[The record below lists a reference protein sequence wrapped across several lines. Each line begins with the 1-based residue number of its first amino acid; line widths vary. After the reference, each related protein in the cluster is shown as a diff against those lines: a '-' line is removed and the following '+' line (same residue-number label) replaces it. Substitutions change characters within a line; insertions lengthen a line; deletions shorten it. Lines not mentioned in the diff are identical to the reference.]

1 MPLPMPHVAHFSRR
15 SAVPGLLIALLAG
28 ACGGRDLLESPA
40 GAEVRMH
47 LELSAPAAS
56 AGDTIAVRV
65 VAEAD
70 AGNPVAALQARLR
83 FPPRRWR
90 YVGQPVTD
98 HLVMVNHEAA
108 DAGILRFSAVEARG
122 LPRPAA
128 ELHFVAL
135 APGSPADFVLA
146 PEEAD
151 LRDLTIL
158 AGGAVRVGGP
168 VAGAPRAPGPVAKLD
183 AAAWIALL
191 EPGYAR
197 GPIVAALPGEGAIYG
212 DANLSGTVTSGDL
225 VVVANVAVGNLEL
238 LTTLNRDLAIAGN
251 VAPANLPGLGE
262 PDDPVPPGEA
272 ADGSRSIT
280 AADQLL
286 VSNFLVGNLPPVVGR
301 PIPGRGTP
309 SSGLPRVIL
318 DADTLRANR
327 TFRRDTVYEI
337 RGSLVVGDD
346 PGPTTIPD
354 ITLTIEAGT
363 RLEFDPATNGRL
375 IVRTGANLV
384 AVGTRLQPIVM
395 RCASTAAFPG
405 CWGGVH
411 INGFA
416 LLNNSEQIGSPL
428 KTGRGGTGTYGGIL
442 NADSSGALRYVRIEY
457 AGRPT
462 ATNDTLGAL
471 QLLGVGSATRL
482 EYVQVHAALGDGL
495 FVSGGRPQL
504 RYVLLSDGRGPAVR
518 WDDGWVGKAQFVIV
532 QQGAGSGDAFLGSN
546 YAPNPVT
553 GPRSAPR
560 FSHVTVV
567 GPGPVNAQTRTIRL
581 RNGSGGVFLNLL
593 AQRASGVGFDVEGQA
608 SCDFLA
614 AYPDSLGVAAAI
626 QFENGAPWATD
637 DDCLDEVAFG
647 EDPARRN
654 RVADPQLN
662 GAFVSLS
669 PDFRPLDGSAP
680 TSGDSL
686 PPDDGFFDRAARYI
700 GAVAPANLQRNNLP
714 WYAGWTVGF

>member
-1 MPLPMPHVAHFSRR
+1 MTGCVLRR
-15 SAVPGLLIALLAG
+15 SRLRGVLCLAALGAAGCGAPDPVAVSDAA
-28 ACGGRDLLESPA
+28 
-40 GAEVRMH
+40 VRMH
-47 LELSAPAAS
+47 LDVSAAVSS

-65 VAEAD
+65 RAD
-70 AGNPVAALQARLR
+70 AGGSAPVAALQARLR
-83 FPPRRWR
+83 FPAHRWR
-90 YVGQPVTD
+90 YIGQPVTA
-98 HLVMVNHEAA
+98 HLVMVNDALAEA
-108 DAGILRFSAVEARG
+108 GWLRFSAVAARG
-122 LPRPAA
+122 LPEAAA
-128 ELHFVAL
+128 ELHFVAV
-135 APGSPADFVLA
+135 APGAAADFVLA
-146 PEEAD
+146 PEEAN
-151 LRDLTIL
+151 LRDLTL
-158 AGGAVRVGGP
+158 VPGNAVQVGTP
-168 VAGAPRAPGPVAKLD
+168 VAGAARQSVPVAHLD
-183 AAAWIALL
+183 ADAWIALL
-191 EPGYAR
+191 EPRYER
-197 GPIVAALPGEGAIYG
+197 RPVLAALPGDGAVYG
-212 DANLSGTVTSGDL
+212 DANLTGTVTSGDL

-238 LTTLNRDLAIAGN
+238 LTLTNRDLAIAGN

-262 PDDPVPPGEA
+262 PDDPVPPGDA

-280 AADQLL
+280 SADQLL
-286 VSNFLVGNLPPVVGR
+286 VANFLVGNNPPVVGQA
-301 PIPGRGTP
+301 IPGRGTAP
-309 SSGLPRVIL
+309 GALPRVVL
-318 DADTLRANR
+318 DEDTLRANR

-337 RGSLVVGDD
+337 RGTLVVGDD
-346 PGPTTIPD
+346 PVPTATPD
-354 ITLTIEAGT
+354 VTLTIEAGT

-375 IVRTGANLV
+375 VVRTGANLV
-384 AVGTRLQPIVM
+384 AVGSRLQPIVM
-395 RCASTAAFPG
+395 TCASTVVFPG

-482 EYVQVHAALGDGL
+482 EFVQVHRALGDAL

-504 RYVLLSDGRGPAVR
+504 RHLLLSDGRGPAVR

-532 QQGAGSGDAFLGSN
+532 QQGAGSGDAFLGSS
-546 YAPNPVT
+546 YAPIPTT

-567 GPGPVNAQTRTIRL
+567 GPGPVNPQTRTIRL

-647 EDPARRN
+647 EEPSRRN
-654 RVADPQLN
+654 RVVNPQLN
-662 GAFVSLS
+662 GAFETLS

-686 PPDDGFFDRAARYI
+686 PPDDGFFDRTARYV
-700 GAVAPANLQRNNLP
+700 GAVAPATIQRNNLP